1 MQVLLIYDVDAS
13 RVKKVFKVCKKYMVQ
28 IQESVFETKISES
41 KYRQMIEQ
49 LKSIIKDNDSV
60 ICYFIDKLPFGSK
73 EVFGKSK
80 IEENIL
86 L

>member
-1 MQVLLIYDVDAS
+1 
-13 RVKKVFKVCKKYMVQ
+13 
-28 IQESVFETKISES
+28 
-41 KYRQMIEQ
+41 MIEQ
-49 LKSIIKDNDSV
+49 LKSIIKDNDCV
-60 ICYFIDKLPFGSK
+60 ICYFINKLPFGSK